1 MSPSE
6 LPEPP
11 EPSATALVRHPV
23 HAASGHRL
31 GASNPR
37 RRGPADLRLVPPAAA
52 TWAATAWALGAP
64 PRLAATVVAAC
75 CAAAAAVL
83 CRSRR
88 GIAPALAAA
97 LLCAAAGAA
106 VAALHTAAARSGPLP
121 GLAGTGGGAAVEA
134 EVTVGGDPRQAAA
147 DPGRPDA
154 PRAVLLSAEAAR
166 VRTGTGSW
174 QAVRT
179 PVLVV
184 AETERPAAWLRLL
197 PGTRLRLTARVAQ
210 PMPGHT
216 PAELAAVLRVT
227 DAGPPGVTAS
237 PNLPQRIAGHLRD
250 SLREASS
257 GLPGDAG
264 ALLPAL
270 VIGDDSGITPE
281 LEEAVRATGLTHLV
295 VVSGAQVAIVLGVL
309 IGPVGLA
316 SLAERRGLAARLG
329 IPLRTTAVL
338 GGVLLLAFVLV
349 CRPEP
354 SVLRAAVCGGVALL
368 AIATGRH
375 RSLLPA
381 LAAAT
386 MLLLLWEPV
395 LARSFGFLLS
405 VLATGSLLTLAP
417 RWSGSLRRRGTPRPL
432 AEAIAAAAAA
442 HAVCAPVVTVF
453 APGTSLV
460 AIPCNLLA
468 APAVAPAVVLGWL
481 ALVTAPVCLPAGAAL
496 AWLASW
502 PTRWI
507 AGVARTGAALPG
519 AELGWPGG
527 WSGAASL
534 AAVTLAVLVLV
545 RRSLR
550 SPWLGIVGVLLL
562 LLAVLRPAP
571 LPRILTGWPPAGW
584 RVVACDVGQGDALV
598 LAAADGA
605 ALVVD
610 TGPDPAAVDRCLR
623 ELEVRRIPLLVL
635 SHFHADHVAGLPGAL
650 RGREVGAI
658 QTSTVRD
665 SPEQAAFVDRVAA
678 EAGVRVIP
686 AVPGERRRIG
696 EGLSW
701 QVLWPPADAA
711 SLGYEANDASVT
723 LLLRTGGLGVLLPG
737 DLEPAAQRRLLAEH
751 PELPP
756 VDVLKV
762 AHHGSAGQ
770 HPPLLARLS
779 PRLALISAG
788 ADNDYGH
795 PAPGTLAALRA
806 AGAVVL
812 RTDRHGALAV
822 TETDEGPRG
831 VARRGLGRSR
841 PLRTA
846 RRRPSSGSGRRVR
859 SPPARRGPCAAG
871 SAGSTSP
878 GGPACP
884 SCSWRRTRRPRR
896 AVRPRPAP
904 RPPPR

>member
-6 LPEPP
+6 PP
-11 EPSATALVRHPV
+11 PAPAPAPAAARHPV
-23 HAASGHRL
+23 HAASRHRL
-31 GASNPR
+31 GAANPGR
-37 RRGPADLRLVPPAAA
+37 QSGPADLRLVPPAAA
-52 TWAATAWALGAP
+52 TWAAAAWALGAP
-64 PRLAATVVAAC
+64 PRLAAAVVAAC
-75 CAAAAAVL
+75 CVAAAALL

-88 GIAPALAAA
+88 GLAPAVAAA

-106 VAALHTAAARSGPLP
+106 VAALHASAARAGPLP
-121 GLAGTGGGAAVEA
+121 APDATGATVEA
-134 EVTVGGDPRQAAA
+134 EVRVGGDPRLAAA
-147 DPGRPDA
+147 EPGRPDA
-154 PRAVLLSAEAAR
+154 PRAVLLSAEAVR
-166 VRTGTGSW
+166 VRTTTTGAGPEAGAW

-184 AETERPAAWLRLL
+184 VRAERPAAWLRLL
-197 PGTRLRLTARVAQ
+197 PSTRLRLTARVAP

-227 DAGPPGVTAS
+227 DTGAPRVTAS
-237 PNLPQRIAGHLRD
+237 PTLPQRLAGHLRD
-250 SLREASS
+250 ALREAASA
-257 GLPGDAG
+257 LPGDAE

-281 LEEAVRATGLTHLV
+281 LQEAVQATGLTHLV
-295 VVSGAQVAIVLGVL
+295 VVSGSQVAIVLGVL

-329 IPLRTTAVL
+329 IPLRATAAL
-338 GGVLLLAFVLV
+338 GGALLAAFVLV
-349 CRPEP
+349 CRAEP
-354 SVLRAAVCGGVALL
+354 SVLRAAVCGGLALL
-368 AIATGRH
+368 AIATGRR

-417 RWSGSLRRRGTPRPL
+417 RWSGSLRRRGVPGPL
-432 AEAIAAAAAA
+432 AEAVAVAAAA
-442 HAVCAPVVTVF
+442 HVVCAPVVTVF

-481 ALVTAPVCLPAGAAL
+481 ALVAAPVWLPAGVAL

-527 WSGAASL
+527 WPGAASL
-534 AAVTLAVLVLV
+534 AAVTLAVVVLA

-550 SPWLGIVGVLLL
+550 SPWLGIAGVLLL
-562 LLAVLRPAP
+562 VLAVLRPAP

-623 ELEVRRIPLLVL
+623 DLEVSRIPLLVL

-650 RGREVGAI
+650 GGREVGAI

-686 AVPGERRRIG
+686 AVPGERRRVG

-723 LLLRTGGLGVLLPG
+723 LLLRTGGLTVLLPG
-737 DLEPAAQRRLLAEH
+737 DLEPEAQRRLLAEY
-751 PELPP
+751 PGLPP

-770 HPPLLARLS
+770 HPPLLRRLS

-795 PAPGTLAALRA
+795 PAPSTLAALSA

-831 VARRGLGRSR
+831 VARRGLRR
-841 PLRTA
+841 A
-846 RRRPSSGSGRRVR
+846 RRLPSSGSGRRVR
-859 SPPARRGPCAAG
+859 SPPARRGRCAAG

-878 GGPACP
+878 GGPGCP
-884 SCSWRRTRRPRR
+884 SCSSRRTPRPPR